1 MIHLSLFVSLFVCI
15 YCDVAKLPL
24 GMSEQ
29 LYTKGFFFTVTAEIL
44 PGSLANFH
52 CQ

>member
-1 MIHLSLFVSLFVCI
+1 MIHLRLFVSLFVWI

-29 LYTKGFFFTVTAEIL
+29 LYTKGFFTVTAEIL
-44 PGSLANFH
+44 ARSLANFL
-52 CQ
+52 